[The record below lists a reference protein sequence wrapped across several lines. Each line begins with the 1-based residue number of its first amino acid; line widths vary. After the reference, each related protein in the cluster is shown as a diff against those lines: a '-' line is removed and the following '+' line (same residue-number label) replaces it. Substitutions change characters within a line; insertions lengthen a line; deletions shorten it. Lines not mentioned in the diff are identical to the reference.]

1 MALGLASA
9 SLADEAT
16 EQWAPAT
23 YESTGPTAAAAAA
36 AVPAAS
42 APGGSEYHVQQYNQY
57 PPAAAQTPAQVRADP
72 NGQLAAASM
81 VRSMR
86 DSLADIS
93 GRVGRGFSSAQ
104 VQTHLPRS
112 PHPIPFS
119 LAAGCCSVGLYT
131 LQASSYRS
139 LSSDV
144 AVSAGSPGS
153 PLQVAS
159 C

>member
-1 MALGLASA
+1 MALGLACA
-9 SLADEAT
+9 SLADEAA

-23 YESTGPTAAAAAA
+23 YEATGPTAAAAA

-42 APGGSEYHVQQYNQY
+42 APGGGSEYHVQQYNQY

-93 GRVGRGFSSAQ
+93 GRVGRGFSSVMGLNQEAFQ
-104 VQTHLPRS
+104 SGRS
-112 PHPIPFS
+112 TTR
-119 LAAGCCSVGLYT
+119 V
-131 LQASSYRS
+131 RS
-139 LSSDV
+139 QIINKAHMFEV
-144 AVSAGSPGS
+144 
-153 PLQVAS
+153 
-159 C
+159 